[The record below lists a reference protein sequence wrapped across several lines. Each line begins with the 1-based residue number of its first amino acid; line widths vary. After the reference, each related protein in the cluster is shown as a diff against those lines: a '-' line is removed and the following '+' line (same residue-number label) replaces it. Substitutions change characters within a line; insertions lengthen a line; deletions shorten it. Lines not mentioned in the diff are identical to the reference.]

1 MSEPNTSHSASHL
14 PSLLVVTGRPGAGKT
29 TLAHE
34 LARALRF
41 PAVCRDEL
49 KEGYVYTTGIVG
61 PDADAPS
68 VGRTV
73 YAAFFSTIEL
83 LLTHH
88 VSLLAEAAF
97 QHKLWV
103 PKLEPLTHMARVR
116 IIVCDVDD
124 DHARARRIARHQSD
138 PERARFHHDALVQ
151 AALSSDETT
160 DLPVADY
167 EPPRMDVPTLTV
179 DTTGG
184 YKPDFD
190 TIVNFA
196 RADD

>member
-1 MSEPNTSHSASHL
+1 MSEPTNPRL
-14 PSLLVVTGRPGAGKT
+14 PSLLIVTGRPGAGKT

-34 LARALRF
+34 LARTVRR

-49 KEGYVYTTGIVG
+49 KEGYVHTTGITG
-61 PDADAPS
+61 EAADAPS

-88 VSLLAEAAF
+88 VSLVAEAAF

-103 PKLEPLTHMARVR
+103 PKLEPLTHRARVR

-124 DHARARRIARHQSD
+124 DHARARRIARHEAD
-138 PERARFHHDALVQ
+138 PERARFHHDSLIE
-151 AALSSDETT
+151 AARQNADLSI
-160 DLPVADY
+160 AAY

-179 DTTGG
+179 DTSDG
-184 YKPDFD
+184 YQPDFD
-190 TIVNFA
+190 ALVAFA